1 MPNNSTSGGK
11 KRKLCPPKEPEDW
24 CFECKDGGKVIVCDR
39 RNCVKVYHTDCV
51 PVTPRKD
58 KSWICA
64 WHYCYECK
72 ESAKFYCLGCPN
84 ALCKECLPSSEFI
97 TVKGDKGL
105 CCDCAPL
112 VKIIEQNLE
121 RDSQGNKISVN
132 GRDTYEGLFKEYWEI
147 IKLNEGLTSDDI
159 SAAET
164 NYNKVVKNSPDQSKV
179 IDVDKESQNDSM
191 SSDGNEAFVYKHN
204 STKRKQSRS
213 LEFMGWG
220 SKPLLSFLASIGKF
234 STEPLSQWGI
244 RTLVCE
250 YIEKNNLYLSQDKK
264 KFLLD
269 EKLFPIF
276 GKKVMSKNQIYPL
289 LELHY
294 AEKSGDRDGEE
305 SSKGKLKLEKEDLSI
320 KASRFASISA
330 SNIRLIYLRQRLV
343 LELSKQLESFTG
355 KVVGAFV
362 RVKMDSSD
370 CKQTRS
376 YHLVRVTGV
385 VLEDDVKRILLQVSF
400 MSKAIP
406 ISELSDN
413 DFTEQECEDLRLKV
427 KANLLQKLTVV
438 ELQEKAKSLHEDITK
453 HWIATRLTYLQNQID
468 RANLRGRQREKFAL
482 LDEREELQQPWKQE
496 ELLKRVPSVSP
507 EFTTEPHN
515 DPEEN

>member
-1 MPNNSTSGGK
+1 MSNNSTNGGK
-11 KRKLCPPKEPEDW
+11 KRKLCPPKESEDW
-24 CFECKDGGKVIVCDR
+24 CFECKDGGEVIVCDR
-39 RNCVKVYHTDCV
+39 RNCVKVYHSYCV
-51 PVTPRKD
+51 PVTPEKD

-64 WHYCYECK
+64 WHYCFECK

-84 ALCKECLPSSEFI
+84 ALCKECLASSEFI

-105 CCDCAPL
+105 CCNCAPL
-112 VKIIEQNLE
+112 VKIIEQNLD
-121 RDSQGNKISVN
+121 RDSQGNKISVD

-159 SAAET
+159 SAAQT
-164 NYNKVVKNSPDQSKV
+164 NYNKMVKNSPDQSKV

-191 SSDGNEAFVYKHN
+191 SSDGNEAFMYKHN
-204 STKRKQSRS
+204 STKRKQSSS

-234 STEPLSQWGI
+234 STEPLSQWDI

-250 YIEKNNLYLSQDKK
+250 YIEKNNLYLSQDKR

-289 LELHY
+289 LELHF

-305 SSKGKLKLEKEDLSI
+305 NNYEIISTPPDKGLSAQTSCRERRLSSSKGKLQLEKEDLSI

-343 LELSKQLESFTG
+343 LELSKQLESFMG
-355 KVVGAFV
+355 KVVGALV

-370 CKQTRS
+370 CMQTRS

-453 HWIATRLTYLQNQID
+453 H
-468 RANLRGRQREKFAL
+468 
-482 LDEREELQQPWKQE
+482 
-496 ELLKRVPSVSP
+496 
-507 EFTTEPHN
+507 
-515 DPEEN
+515 